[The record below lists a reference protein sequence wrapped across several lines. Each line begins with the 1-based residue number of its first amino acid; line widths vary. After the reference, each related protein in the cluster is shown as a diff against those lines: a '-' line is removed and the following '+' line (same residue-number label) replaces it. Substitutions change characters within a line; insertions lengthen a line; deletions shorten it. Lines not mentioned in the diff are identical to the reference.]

1 MKTLKLFFMAGLLC
15 SSLQLFAQTTV
26 NETQYFPQGGRWDE
40 DGSVYI
46 GRHQSSM
53 HPIKE
58 NVMATHLNW
67 SGHSLML
74 GTPTGVNAHNYLEIY
89 PGGSTTEPLISVLE
103 LYTAWT
109 PEVEDHVS
117 KIRFVT
123 EGSSYINGGFV
134 GIGTTNPGCKLD
146 VVGTI
151 RAHEIFVNL
160 DNGGAD
166 FVFEP
171 DYKLM
176 PLREV
181 HSFVTS
187 NRHLPEV
194 PSAAEMEEKGIN
206 VNELQ
211 IKLLQK
217 IEELTLYLIDQNNTI
232 EQLKMEIEELKK

>member
-1 MKTLKLFFMAGLLC
+1 MKTFKLFFMVGLLFT
-15 SSLQLFAQTTV
+15 SVQMFAQNTV
-26 NETQYFPQGGRWDE
+26 TETQYFPQGGAWNA

-46 GRHQSSM
+46 GRPLWSM

-74 GTPTGVNAHNYLEIY
+74 GTPTGVHAHNYLEIY
-89 PGGSTTEPLISVLE
+89 PGGSTTGPLISVLE

-117 KIRFVT
+117 KIRLVT
-123 EGSSYINGGFV
+123 EGNSYFNGGFV

-194 PSAAEMEEKGIN
+194 PSAAEMEENGVN

-232 EQLKMEIEELKK
+232 EALKMEIELLKK

>member
-1 MKTLKLFFMAGLLC
+1 MKTFKLFFMVGLLFT
-15 SSLQLFAQTTV
+15 SVQMFAQNTVTT
-26 NETQYFPQGGRWDE
+26 TQYFPQGGRWNE

-46 GRHQSSM
+46 GRPLSSM

-89 PGGSTTEPLISVLE
+89 PGGSTTGPLISVLE

-109 PEVEDHVS
+109 PDVEDHVS
-117 KIRFVT
+117 KIRLVT
-123 EGSSYINGGFV
+123 EGNSYFNGGFV

-194 PSAAEMEEKGIN
+194 PSAAEMEEKGVN

>member
-1 MKTLKLFFMAGLLC
+1 MKTLKLFFMVGLLFT
-15 SSLQLFAQTTV
+15 SVQMFAQNTVTT
-26 NETQYFPQGGRWDE
+26 TQYFPQGGRWDE

-46 GRHQSSM
+46 GRPLSSM

-89 PGGSTTEPLISVLE
+89 PGGSTTGPLISVLE

-109 PEVEDHVS
+109 PDVEDHVS
-117 KIRFVT
+117 KIRLVT
-123 EGSSYINGGFV
+123 EGNSYFNGGFV

-194 PSAAEMEEKGIN
+194 PSAAEMEEKGVN

>member
-1 MKTLKLFFMAGLLC
+1 MKTLKLFFMVGLLFT
-15 SSLQLFAQTTV
+15 SVQMFAQNTVTT
-26 NETQYFPQGGRWDE
+26 TQYFPQGGRWDE

-46 GRHQSSM
+46 GRPLSSM

-89 PGGSTTEPLISVLE
+89 PGGSTTGPLISVLE

-109 PEVEDHVS
+109 PDVEDHVS
-117 KIRFVT
+117 KIRLVT
-123 EGSSYINGGFV
+123 EGNSYLNGGFV

-194 PSAAEMEEKGIN
+194 PSAAEMEEKGVN

>member
-1 MKTLKLFFMAGLLC
+1 MKTLKLFFMVGLLFT
-15 SSLQLFAQTTV
+15 SVQMFAQNTVTT
-26 NETQYFPQGGRWDE
+26 TQYFPQGGRWNE

-46 GRHQSSM
+46 GRPLSSM

-89 PGGSTTEPLISVLE
+89 PGGSTTGPLISVLE

-109 PEVEDHVS
+109 PDVEDHVS
-117 KIRFVT
+117 KIRLVT
-123 EGSSYINGGFV
+123 EGNSYFNGGFV

-166 FVFEP
+166 FVFES

-176 PLREV
+176 PLNEV
-181 HSFVTS
+181 QSFITS
-187 NRHLPEV
+187 NHHLPEV
-194 PSAAEMEEKGIN
+194 PSAAEMEENGVN

-232 EQLKMEIEELKK
+232 EALKMEIELLKK